1 MAVSERLA
9 IDGGTPVRSVPLLP
23 GWPGGLLIGEEE
35 KAAVLEVIESQSLF
49 RHYGP
54 RPLHRATALEK
65 AFAQAMEARHAL
77 AVTSGTAALITAL
90 AASGIG
96 PGDEVAVPT
105 YTWIA
110 TINAVVI
117 LGAVPLFVDIDQSLN
132 MDAAALEAAITPYTR
147 AVIPV
152 HMRGAP
158 ANLSPILE
166 TARRHNLSVIE
177 DTAQAVG
184 GRYRGKRLGTW
195 GQFGAYSLQYHKTI
209 TTGEGGMIVS
219 SDPLLFERA
228 VRFHDQGSAR
238 MEELDLMIAG
248 DSPLIIGINFRM
260 GELTA
265 AVGLAQLK
273 KMDWI
278 IAQMRAR
285 ASQIRDRLRDI
296 SGLTFRTIY
305 DEDGETGATVIFFV
319 PTAEHADRFARALAA
334 ENIPASVPWWSG
346 QHVYNHF
353 DQIINRRL
361 LSTRKCS
368 WECPHYRGQAS
379 LAKGQ
384 FPRTDEILKRA
395 VHLDVHPLFSEQDID
410 DVVAGVHKVARAVL

>member
-1 MAVSERLA
+1 MAITERLA
-9 IDGGTPVRSVPLLP
+9 IDGGTPVRSTPLLP

-54 RPLHRATALEK
+54 RPLRRAAALEK
-65 AFAQAMEARHAL
+65 AFAQAMGARHAL
-77 AVTSGTAALITAL
+77 AVTSGTGALITAL
-90 AASGIG
+90 AALGIG
-96 PGDEVAVPT
+96 PGDEVVVPT

-117 LGAVPLFVDIDQSLN
+117 LGAVPVFVDIDESLN

-158 ANLSPILE
+158 ANLAPILD
-166 TARRHNLSVIE
+166 TARRHNLSVVE

-184 GRYRGKRLGTW
+184 GRYRGRRLGTW

-209 TTGEGGMIVS
+209 TTGEGGMVVS
-219 SDPLLFERA
+219 GDTALFERA
-228 VRFHDQGSAR
+228 VRYHDQGSVR
-238 MEELDLMIAG
+238 MEELDLLIAG
-248 DSPLIIGINFRM
+248 DSPLIVGTNFRM
-260 GELTA
+260 GELPA

-278 IAQMRAR
+278 IERMRANAR
-285 ASQIRDRLRDI
+285 RIRDGVRDLP
-296 SGLTFRTIY
+296 GLTFRTLY

-319 PTAEHADRFARALAA
+319 PAKEQADRFARALAA

-353 DQIINRRL
+353 DQIIDRRL

-368 WECPHYRGQAS
+368 WECPYYKGTAT
-379 LAKGQ
+379 LKKGQ
-384 FPRTDEILKRA
+384 FPRSDAILQRA
-395 VHLDVHPLFSEQDID
+395 VHLDVHPLFTDQDLTDIIT
-410 DVVAGVHKVARAVL
+410 GIHKVARAVL

>member
-1 MAVSERLA
+1 MPERLA
-9 IDGGTPVRSVPLLP
+9 IDGGTPVRATPLLP

-35 KAAVLEVIESQSLF
+35 KASVMEVLDSQSLF

-54 RPLHRATALEK
+54 KPLRKAAAFEK
-65 AFAQAMEARHAL
+65 AFAEAMGARHAL
-77 AVTSGTAALITAL
+77 GVTSGTAALITAL
-90 AASGIG
+90 AATGVG

-117 LGAVPLFVDIDQSLN
+117 LGAVPLFVDIDESLN
-132 MDAAALEAAITPYTR
+132 MNPAALEAAITPYTR

-158 ANLSPILE
+158 ADIQPIMDI
-166 TARRHNLSVIE
+166 ARKHDLFVVE

-184 GRYRGKRLGTW
+184 GRYRGQRLGTF
-195 GQFGAYSLQYHKTI
+195 GHFGAYSLQYHKTI
-209 TTGEGGMIVS
+209 TTGEGGMVVAN
-219 SDPLLFERA
+219 DTKLFERA

-238 MEELDLMIAG
+238 MEELDELIPG
-248 DSPLIIGINFRM
+248 ESPLLIGINFRM

-278 IAQMRAR
+278 IERMQTHTRRIAAGVRH
-285 ASQIRDRLRDI
+285 IKGITL
-296 SGLTFRTIY
+296 RTIPG
-305 DEDGETGATVIFFV
+305 EDGGTGATFIFYV
-319 PTAEHADRFARALAA
+319 SAPAQADRFAKALAA
-334 ENIPASVPWWSG
+334 ENIQASVPWWSG

-353 DQIINRRL
+353 TQIIERRL

-368 WECPHYRGQAS
+368 WECPHYKGSAT
-379 LAKGQ
+379 LAQGQ
-384 FPRTDEILKRA
+384 FPRTDAILKRG
-395 VHLDVHPLFSEQDID
+395 VHIDIHPLFTEQD
-410 DVVAGVHKVARAVL
+410 VVDIIIGIHKVAEAVL

>member
-1 MAVSERLA
+1 MAMTDRLA
-9 IDGGTPVRSVPLLP
+9 IDGGTPVRSVPLIP

-54 RPLHRATALEK
+54 RPLRRAAALEK
-65 AFAQAMEARHAL
+65 AFAQAMGARHAL
-77 AVTSGTAALITAL
+77 AVTSGTAALITSL
-90 AASGIG
+90 AALGIG
-96 PGDEVAVPT
+96 PGDEVVVPT

-117 LGAVPLFVDIDQSLN
+117 LGAVPVFVDIDESLN
-132 MDAAALEAAITPYTR
+132 MDAAAVEAAITPYTR

-158 ANLSPILE
+158 ANLAPILD
-166 TARRHNLSVIE
+166 TARKHNLSVVE
-177 DTAQAVG
+177 DAAQAVG
-184 GRYRGKRLGTW
+184 GHYRGRRLGTW

-219 SDPLLFERA
+219 NDPVLFERA
-228 VRFHDQGSAR
+228 VRFHDQGSVR
-238 MEELDLMIAG
+238 MEELDLLIAG
-248 DSPLIIGINFRM
+248 DSPLIVGINFRM

-278 IAQMRAR
+278 IERMRANAR
-285 ASQIRDRLRDI
+285 RIRDGVRDI
-296 SGLTFRTIY
+296 AGLTLRTIY
-305 DEDGETGATVIFFV
+305 DQEGETGATVIFFV
-319 PTAEHADRFARALAA
+319 PTEAQADRFARALAA

-353 DQIINRRL
+353 DQIIDRRL

-368 WECPHYRGQAS
+368 WECPHYKGTAT
-379 LAKGQ
+379 LKKGQ
-384 FPRTDEILKRA
+384 FPRTDAILKRA
-395 VHLDVHPLFSEQDID
+395 VHLDVHPLFTDQDLD
-410 DVVAGVHKVARAVL
+410 DVVTGIHKVARAVL

>member
-1 MAVSERLA
+1 MAITERLA
-9 IDGGTPVRSVPLLP
+9 IDGGTPVRSTPLLP

-65 AFAQAMEARHAL
+65 AFAQAMGARYAL
-77 AVTSGTAALITAL
+77 AVSSGTAALITAL

-117 LGAVPLFVDIDQSLN
+117 LGAVPLFIDIDESLN
-132 MDAAALEAAITPYTR
+132 MDASALEAAITPYTR

-158 ANLSPILE
+158 VNLAPILE
-166 TARRHNLSVIE
+166 TARLHNLSVIE

-184 GRYRGKRLGTW
+184 GRYRGRRLGAW

-219 SDPLLFERA
+219 SDPVLFERA
-228 VRFHDQGSAR
+228 VRFHDQGSVR
-238 MEELDLMIAG
+238 MEELDLLIVG
-248 DSPLIIGINFRM
+248 DSPLIVGINFRM

-278 IAQMRAR
+278 IERMRANTNR
-285 ASQIRDRLRDI
+285 IKNGVRDI
-296 SGLTFRTIY
+296 HELTLRTIY
-305 DEDGETGATVIFFV
+305 DEDGETGSTVIFFV
-319 PTAEHADRFARALAA
+319 PTAEQADRFARALAA

-368 WECPHYRGQAS
+368 WECPHYKGRAT
-379 LAKGQ
+379 LNKGQ
-384 FPRTDEILKRA
+384 FPRSDAILQRA
-395 VHLDVHPLFSEQDID
+395 VHLDVHPLFSDQDID
-410 DVVAGVHKVARAVL
+410 DVITSIHKVAQAVL

>member
-1 MAVSERLA
+1 MRVESCKMPRPSRTSSVPLERVGTRIRPGGRESSALWFNGPQRRSATKRGTAPVANLFARRLRRRGQESQSCWRRQRATYPGGDIQMAITDRLA
-9 IDGGTPVRSVPLLP
+9 IDGGTPVRTTPLLP

-54 RPLHRATALEK
+54 RPLHRATSLEK
-65 AFAQAMEARHAL
+65 AFAQAMGARHAL

-90 AASGIG
+90 AALGIG

-110 TINAVVI
+110 TINAVGI
-117 LGAVPLFVDIDQSLN
+117 LG
-132 MDAAALEAAITPYTR
+132 
-147 AVIPV
+147 
-152 HMRGAP
+152 
-158 ANLSPILE
+158 
-166 TARRHNLSVIE
+166 
-177 DTAQAVG
+177 
-184 GRYRGKRLGTW
+184 
-195 GQFGAYSLQYHKTI
+195 
-209 TTGEGGMIVS
+209 
-219 SDPLLFERA
+219 A
-228 VRFHDQGSAR
+228 VRFHDQGSVR
-238 MEELDLMIAG
+238 MEELDLLIAG

-278 IAQMRAR
+278 IERMRANAR
-285 ASQIRDRLRDI
+285 RIRDGIRDLP
-296 SGLTFRTIY
+296 GLTFRTLY

-319 PTAEHADRFARALAA
+319 PTAAQADRFARALAA
-334 ENIPASVPWWSG
+334 ENLPASVPWWSG

-353 DQIINRRL
+353 DPIINRRL

-368 WECPHYRGQAS
+368 WECPHYKGSAT
-379 LAKGQ
+379 LVKGQ
-384 FPRTDEILKRA
+384 FPRTDAILQRA
-395 VHLDVHPLFSEQDID
+395 VHLDVHPLFADQDIS
-410 DVVAGVHKVARAVL
+410 DVIAGIHKVAQAVL

>member
-1 MAVSERLA
+1 MALSERLA
-9 IDGGTPVRSVPLLP
+9 MHGGTPVRSAPLLP
-23 GWPGGLLIGEEE
+23 GWPGGLLIGAEE

-54 RPLHRATALEK
+54 RPLHRASALEK
-65 AFAQAMEARHAL
+65 AFAQALGARHAL

-117 LGAVPLFVDIDQSLN
+117 LGAVPLFVDIDESLN
-132 MDAAALEAAITPYTR
+132 MDASALAAAITPHTR

-158 ANLSPILE
+158 ANLAPILE
-166 TARRHNLSVIE
+166 TAHRHHLTVIE
-177 DTAQAVG
+177 DAAQAVG
-184 GRYRGKRLGTW
+184 GRYQGRRLGTW

-209 TTGEGGMIVS
+209 TTGEGGMVAA
-219 SDPLLFERA
+219 SDPVLFERA
-228 VRFHDQGSAR
+228 VRFHDQGSVR
-238 MEELDLMIAG
+238 MEELDLLIAG
-248 DSPLIIGINFRM
+248 DSPLIIGVNYRM

-278 IAQMRAR
+278 IERMRAHAR
-285 ASQIRDRLRDI
+285 RIRDGLRDI
-296 SGLTFRTIY
+296 PALTPRTLH
-305 DEDGETGATVIFFV
+305 DEAGETGATVIFFV
-319 PTAEHADRFARALAA
+319 PTEQQADQFARALTA

-361 LSTRKCS
+361 LSTRQCS
-368 WECPHYRGQAS
+368 WACPHYKGSAT
-379 LAKGQ
+379 LVKGQ
-384 FPRTDEILKRA
+384 FPRSDVILKRA
-395 VHLDVHPLFSEQDID
+395 VHLDVHPLYTEQDLGDILT
-410 DVVAGVHKVARAVL
+410 GIHKVARAVL

>member
-1 MAVSERLA
+1 MAIGERLA
-9 IDGGTPVRSVPLLP
+9 MHGGTPVRSTPLLP
-23 GWPGGLLIGEEE
+23 GWPGGLLIGTEE

-54 RPLHRATALEK
+54 RPLHRASALEK
-65 AFAQAMEARHAL
+65 AFAQAMGAPHAL

-90 AASGIG
+90 AACGIG

-117 LGAVPLFVDIDQSLN
+117 LGAVPLFVDIDESLN
-132 MDAAALEAAITPYTR
+132 MDATALEAAITPYTR

-158 ANLSPILE
+158 ANLAPILE
-166 TARRHNLSVIE
+166 TARRHNMAVIE
-177 DTAQAVG
+177 DTAQALG
-184 GRYRGKRLGTW
+184 GRYQGRRLGTW

-209 TTGEGGMIVS
+209 TTGEGGLVVA
-219 SDPLLFERA
+219 SDRTLFERA
-228 VRFHDQGSAR
+228 IRFHDQGSVR
-238 MEELDLMIAG
+238 MEELDLLIAG
-248 DSPLIIGINFRM
+248 DSPLIIGVNFRM

-278 IAQMRAR
+278 IDHMRAHAR
-285 ASQIRDRLRDI
+285 RIRDSVKKI
-296 SGLTFRTIY
+296 PGLTLRTLH
-305 DEDGETGATVIFFV
+305 DAEGDTGATVIFFV
-319 PTAEHADRFARALAA
+319 PTGQQADQFAKALTA

-361 LSTRKCS
+361 LSARQCS
-368 WECPHYRGQAS
+368 WACPHYKGHAT
-379 LAKGQ
+379 LTKGQ
-384 FPRTDEILKRA
+384 FPRSDALLKRA
-395 VHLDVHPLFSEQDID
+395 VHLDVHPLFTEQDLGDIIT
-410 DVVAGVHKVARAVL
+410 GIQKVARAVL

>member
-1 MAVSERLA
+1 MAIGERLA
-9 IDGGTPVRSVPLLP
+9 IQGGTPVRSAPLLP
-23 GWPGGLLIGEEE
+23 GWPGGLLIGAEE

-54 RPLHRATALEK
+54 RPLHKASTLEK
-65 AFAQAMEARHAL
+65 TFAQTMGARHAL

-117 LGAVPLFVDIDQSLN
+117 VGAVPLFVDIDESLN
-132 MDAAALEAAITPYTR
+132 MDTSALAAAITPYTR

-158 ANLSPILE
+158 ANLAPILE
-166 TARRHNLSVIE
+166 TARQHHLTVIE
-177 DTAQAVG
+177 DAAQAMG
-184 GRYRGKRLGTW
+184 GSYQGRRLGTW

-209 TTGEGGMIVS
+209 TTGEGGMVAS
-219 SDPLLFERA
+219 NDPILFERA
-228 VRFHDQGSAR
+228 VRFHDQGSIR
-238 MEELDLMIAG
+238 MEELDLLIAG
-248 DSPLIIGINFRM
+248 DSPLIIGVNYRM

-278 IAQMRAR
+278 VERMRSHAR
-285 ASQIRDRLRDI
+285 RIRDGLKDI
-296 SGLTFRTIY
+296 RALTPRTLH
-305 DEDGETGATVIFFV
+305 DAAGETGATVIFFV
-319 PTAEHADRFARALAA
+319 PTAEQADQFAKALIA

-361 LSTRKCS
+361 LSTRQCS
-368 WECPHYRGQAS
+368 WACPQYKGSAT
-379 LAKGQ
+379 LMKGQ
-384 FPRTDEILKRA
+384 FPRSDAILKRA
-395 VHLDVHPLFSEQDID
+395 VHLDVHPLYTEQDLGDILT
-410 DVVAGVHKVARAVL
+410 GIHKVARAIL

>member
-1 MAVSERLA
+1 MAITERLA
-9 IDGGTPVRSVPLLP
+9 IDGGTPVRSTPLLP

-54 RPLHRATALEK
+54 RPLHRAAALEK
-65 AFAQAMEARHAL
+65 AFAQAVGARHAL

-90 AASGIG
+90 AALGIG

-117 LGAVPLFVDIDQSLN
+117 LGAVPLFVDIDESLN
-132 MDAAALEAAITPYTR
+132 MDASALEATITPYTR

-158 ANLSPILE
+158 VNLAPILD
-166 TARRHNLSVIE
+166 TARRHNLSVVE

-184 GRYRGKRLGTW
+184 GRYRGRRLGTW

-209 TTGEGGMIVS
+209 TTGEGGMVVC
-219 SDPLLFERA
+219 SDPVLFERA
-228 VRFHDQGSAR
+228 VRFHDQGSVR
-238 MEELDLMIAG
+238 MEELDLLIAG

-260 GELTA
+260 GELPA

-278 IAQMRAR
+278 IERMRANAR
-285 ASQIRDRLRDI
+285 RIRDGVRDLA
-296 SGLTFRTIY
+296 GLTFRTIY
-305 DEDGETGATVIFFV
+305 DEEGDTGATVIFFV
-319 PTAEHADRFARALAA
+319 PTSEQADRFARALAA

-353 DQIINRRL
+353 DQIIDRRL

-368 WECPHYRGQAS
+368 WECPHYKGTATLR
-379 LAKGQ
+379 KGQ
-384 FPRTDEILKRA
+384 FPRTDTILQRA
-395 VHLDVHPLFSEQDID
+395 VHLDVHPLFTDQDLTDIIT
-410 DVVAGVHKVARAVL
+410 GIRKVGQAVL